1 MRTLVQHHQAVDK
14 WVSIIPP
21 YGNFQPYGFGL
32 VVKIFGHLIFIFMV
46 VRIGSS
52 DLVLIKLMIDLHIPA
67 SILTIPFQTWTQ
79 YLQFRRH

>member
-1 MRTLVQHHQAVDK
+1 MVH
-14 WVSIIPP
+14 IPP
-21 YGNFQPYGFGL
+21 LARTDPRPGDQVPHGA
-32 VVKIFGHLIFIFMV
+32 VVKIFNPLIFIFMV

-67 SILTIPFQTWTQ
+67 SILTIPFQTLTQ